1 MSHVDDFFKSL
12 SPAVQLFMKH
22 VDAKSTI
29 RIVTHN
35 DADGLSSGGI
45 LSVAAYRMGVRF
57 KTSSEKK
64 LDEKLIQGIAL
75 ENPGLTIFSDF
86 GSGYL
91 SMISDHI
98 KSDVIVLDHHLC
110 SDQGA
115 SNIIHVNPMMHT
127 IDGARDIA
135 ASGICYHFAKM
146 LDPVNSD
153 LSCLAIVGALGDQ
166 QDKGDGKSLIG
177 LNRIIEQDAEEAGYL
192 KKHLGLIFYG
202 YETRP
207 LAKAIAYT
215 TQPYIP
221 DLSGNEGSCVAFL
234 NQIGINQ
241 KNGDELRSLSDL
253 DDEEKRTLFSALS
266 SHMISH
272 GCSAD
277 VVHQLIG
284 TIYTFK
290 LEELSTALRGGREY
304 ASLLNAC
311 GRMGKPGV
319 GLSICLGD
327 RGEAMV
333 EAQETLDEYRKSIGS
348 ALNWVQIGNK
358 IHELENIYVIQAE
371 NMIDD
376 TVIGVV
382 SGILLSQGTLRPSKP
397 IISTAFSED
406 EQIKVSARSTDNLLE
421 KGLHIGKVM
430 QEAAEMLG
438 GGGGGHDVAAGAYI
452 PKEKEDAFIEM
463 VDSLVHSHLESSS
476 KILVAKIDT
485 PGAN

>member
-1 MSHVDDFFKSL
+1 M
-12 SPAVQLFMKH
+12 
-22 VDAKSTI
+22 
-29 RIVTHN
+29 
-35 DADGLSSGGI
+35 
-45 LSVAAYRMGVRF
+45 
-57 KTSSEKK
+57 
-64 LDEKLIQGIAL
+64 
-75 ENPGLTIFSDF
+75 
-86 GSGYL
+86 
-91 SMISDHI
+91 
-98 KSDVIVLDHHLC
+98 
-110 SDQGA
+110 
-115 SNIIHVNPMMHT
+115 
-127 IDGARDIA
+127 
-135 ASGICYHFAKM
+135 
-146 LDPVNSD
+146 
-153 LSCLAIVGALGDQ
+153 
-166 QDKGDGKSLIG
+166 
-177 LNRIIEQDAEEAGYL
+177 
-192 KKHLGLIFYG
+192 
-202 YETRP
+202 
-207 LAKAIAYT
+207 
-215 TQPYIP
+215 
-221 DLSGNEGSCVAFL
+221 
-234 NQIGINQ
+234 
-241 KNGDELRSLSDL
+241 RSLSDL